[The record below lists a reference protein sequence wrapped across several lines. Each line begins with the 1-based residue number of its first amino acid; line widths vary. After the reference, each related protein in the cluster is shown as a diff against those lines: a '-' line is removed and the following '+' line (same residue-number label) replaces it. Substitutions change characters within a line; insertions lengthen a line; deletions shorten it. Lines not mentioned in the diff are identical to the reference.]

1 VNERAVDEHLDVGRV
16 DQQALGDEA
25 EQRLPVTVTVCCRLT
40 SLVGFAQQVSTGAA
54 AHCR

>member
-1 VNERAVDEHLDVGRV
+1 VNERAVDQHLDVRRV